1 MKKCR
6 FPSLL
11 AAVILLAALFL
22 PMSAAAVEDPGL
34 TCRNAILIDATYD
47 EVLYDKGAYDKV
59 YPASITKVMTA
70 LLVLEAVDSGQLSL
84 DQQVTATES
93 AMEGLAADGS
103 TAGIQAGEILTVD
116 QLLQCMLIIS
126 ANEACN
132 ILAEQVSGSVD
143 AFVDA
148 MNAKAEALGCEDTHF
163 ANASGLHNSQHYTT
177 RSEEHT

>member
-70 LLVLEAVDSGQLSL
+70 LLVLEAVDAGQLTLQTPITKFRWEIPTPWSSTC
-84 DQQVTATES
+84 TACS
-93 AMEGLAADGS
+93 SPRAM
-103 TAGIQAGEILTVD
+103 
-116 QLLQCMLIIS
+116 
-126 ANEACN
+126 
-132 ILAEQVSGSVD
+132 
-143 AFVDA
+143 
-148 MNAKAEALGCEDTHF
+148 
-163 ANASGLHNSQHYTT
+163 
-177 RSEEHT
+177 R

>member
-70 LLVLEAVDSGQLSL
+70 LLVLEAVDAGQLTL
-84 DQQVTATES
+84 DTPITAT
-93 AMEGLAADGS
+93 
-103 TAGIQAGEILTVD
+103 
-116 QLLQCMLIIS
+116 
-126 ANEACN
+126 
-132 ILAEQVSGSVD
+132 
-143 AFVDA
+143 
-148 MNAKAEALGCEDTHF
+148 AEALEVPEGSSTAKIQVGDT
-163 ANASGLHNSQHYTT
+163 YTCLLYT
-177 RSEEHT
+177 SRCV